1 MYNIFGPGSDQAQG
15 LVMKSRLQSYQ
26 DSTPDVGEGVWI
38 APGAQVIGQVT
49 LGDDVSIW
57 PGSIVRGDVNG
68 IRIGARTNIQDQ
80 SVLHV
85 THDGPFTPG
94 GRALEIGADVTV
106 GHRVILHACTVGDGC
121 LIGMGAILMD
131 DVVVGEQSLIAAG
144 SLIPPGKRIGPREL
158 WRGSPARKV
167 RTLNDEELEQ
177 LSYSAG
183 HYVRLKNRYLN
194 QVDTG

>member
-1 MYNIFGPGSDQAQG
+1 MSHRIQAYG
-15 LVMKSRLQSYQ
+15 DTR
-26 DSTPDVGEGVWI
+26 PDMGRDVWI
-38 APGAQVIGQVT
+38 APGAQVIGRVQ

-57 PGSIVRGDVNG
+57 PGSIVRGDVNE

-85 THDGPFTPG
+85 THDGPYTPG

-131 DVVVGEQSLIAAG
+131 DVVVGEHCLIAAG
-144 SLIPPGKRIGPREL
+144 SLVPPGKTIGPGEL
-158 WRGSPARKV
+158 WRGSPARRV
-167 RTLNDEELEQ
+167 RELSDEELDQ
-177 LSYSAG
+177 LKYSAS
-183 HYVRLKNRYLN
+183 HYVRLKDHYLS
-194 QVDTG
+194 QQQDTDG